1 MTPEEFDNL
10 AKELHHEWES
20 PQLWPAIETAVR
32 SPRRWRRWAVC
43 AAAGLAAMLAVA
55 LYLEPRAPLGKRVLD
70 GKSPL
75 LTEQA
80 LAEVSAAEKVYQQ
93 SIDRLAKLAEPKL
106 QQPASPLLR
115 SYAEKL
121 TVLDEAIEGLHREM
135 NRNGFNTHLH
145 RQMASLYR
153 DKKQTLEEVLHHD

>member
-1 MTPEEFDNL
+1 MTPEELDNL

-20 PQLWPAIETAVR
+20 PHLWPSVQSGAR
-32 SPRRWRRWAVC
+32 RRRWPRWTVMAMAAV
-43 AAAGLAAMLAVA
+43 AALVAIA
-55 LYLEPRAPLGKRVLD
+55 LYLRPGASTGGGGQDTR
-70 GKSPL
+70 SPL

-80 LAEVSAAEKVYQQ
+80 LAEVAAAERAYQQ
-93 SIDRLAKLAEPKL
+93 SIDRLAKVAAPKL

-121 TVLDEAIEGLHREM
+121 AVLDDAIAGLHREM
-135 NRNGFNTHLH
+135 AQNGFNTHLH
-145 RQMASLYR
+145 RQMAMLYR